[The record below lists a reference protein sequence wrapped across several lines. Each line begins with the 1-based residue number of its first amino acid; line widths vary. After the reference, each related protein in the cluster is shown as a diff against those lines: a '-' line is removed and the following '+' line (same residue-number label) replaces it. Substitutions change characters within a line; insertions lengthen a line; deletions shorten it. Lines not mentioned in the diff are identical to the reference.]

1 MAPVIPRCL
10 ANIIIIIIINIF
22 WSICLLSSIGSKVAR
37 WKPEDGTNPEE
48 LGDTYFEGDI
58 IIDAKSRNGL
68 KSENSHWK
76 NGIVPYTISDD
87 FKYKDYNTIMAA
99 IEEYHKKTC
108 IKWVRWSGERDYVHF
123 KPGNTG
129 CWSSVGKVGGKQE
142 LNLQTPG
149 CLTKKGTVIHE
160 MLHAL

>member
-1 MAPVIPRCL
+1 M
-10 ANIIIIIIINIF
+10 ANINIIIIINIF

-58 IIDAKSRNGL
+58 IINAKSRNGL

-87 FKYKDYNTIMAA
+87 FSKLY
-99 IEEYHKKTC
+99 
-108 IKWVRWSGERDYVHF
+108 IK
-123 KPGNTG
+123 
-129 CWSSVGKVGGKQE
+129 
-142 LNLQTPG
+142 
-149 CLTKKGTVIHE
+149 
-160 MLHAL
+160 